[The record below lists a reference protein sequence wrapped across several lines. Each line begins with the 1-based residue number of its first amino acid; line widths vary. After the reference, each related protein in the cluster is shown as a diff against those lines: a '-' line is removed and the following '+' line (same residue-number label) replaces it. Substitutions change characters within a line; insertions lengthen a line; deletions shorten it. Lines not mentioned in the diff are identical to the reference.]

1 MDTPGL
7 TSTDMKHSTHDLYD
21 NKTMAPFYT
30 FNAYTERWYL
40 LPFCTRSWLRSVPF
54 LSSDATSPTTPSHT
68 EIRNVLLT
76 AYLVAQY
83 AP

>member
-7 TSTDMKHSTHDLYD
+7 TSTDMKHSTYDLYGI
-21 NKTMAPFYT
+21 KTMASFYT
-30 FNAYTERWYL
+30 FNTYTEHWYL
-40 LPFCTRSWLRSVPF
+40 LPFSTRSWLRSVHF
-54 LSSDATSPTTPSHT
+54 LSSDATTPTTPSYT
-68 EIRNVLLT
+68 KIRTVLLT